1 MKRAQLL
8 AFVMGLL
15 APGLSLAGEIRR
27 DLAAPSPALGRDL
40 AYTLYRPDDTRG
52 ALPVVYL
59 LHGRNSTAA
68 EWLEMGKVAQTAD
81 RLIAEGRVPP
91 FMLVLPDSGNS
102 WYAGAMATA
111 VAHDLPAAVEAR
123 HGAIASR
130 GSRALAGKSMGGF
143 GAVGIALAYPE
154 RFVAAA
160 SMSGAFWMTL
170 DEDKPLD
177 ASMQARVARVFE
189 GAFGAPFQRATFL
202 KHSPYALAGAFP
214 MRGPAKPAIHLIS
227 GAEDRFG
234 LTDQSHMMMDVLKAK
249 GFDVAL
255 ETLPGDHEWG
265 TWERSLP
272 RVLEFIA
279 RRWAR

>member
-1 MKRAQLL
+1 MNRVRLL
-8 AFVMGLL
+8 AFALGLL
-15 APGLSLAGEIRR
+15 APGLAHAGEIVR
-27 DLAAPSPALGRDL
+27 DLQAPSAALGRDL
-40 AYTLYRPDDTRG
+40 GYALYRPDGARG
-52 ALPVVYL
+52 PLPTVYL

-102 WYAGAMATA
+102 WYAGAMAAAIA
-111 VAHDLPAAVEAR
+111 VDLPAAIEAR
-123 HGAIASR
+123 HGAIAAR
-130 GSRALAGKSMGGF
+130 GGRALAGKSMGGF

-154 RFVAAA
+154 RFAAAA

-177 ASMQARVARVFE
+177 AVMQARVARVFE

-214 MRGPAKPAIHLIS
+214 MGPVKPAIHLIS
-227 GAEDRFG
+227 GAQDRFG
-234 LTDQSHMMMDVLKAK
+234 LTDQSRMMLDVLRAK
-249 GFDVAL
+249 NFDVAF

-272 RVLEFIA
+272 RTLEFIA
-279 RRWAR
+279 RRWER